1 MRRVKGEVRGAWTT
15 SQESGIESGRPEL
28 AELSWVRP
36 STDAAV
42 ATPGIRVK
50 LRLNIE
56 KHSAAMLRK
65 NISFDGL
72 SIMGSGI
79 KGMIEGKASDNLT
92 AVLAHRCR
100 LESFEES
107 GKKHF
112 DAALFVP
119 QDRTSDGANI
129 ELSQKRLD
137 QMQEQGVEFWLD
149 HHRDQLSSSLDPG
162 RQPSQEK
169 KQEVT
174 DERD

>member
-1 MRRVKGEVRGAWTT
+1 
-15 SQESGIESGRPEL
+15 
-28 AELSWVRP
+28 
-36 STDAAV
+36 
-42 ATPGIRVK
+42 
-50 LRLNIE
+50 
-56 KHSAAMLRK
+56 MLRK
-65 NISFDGL
+65 NIRFHGL

-107 GKKHF
+107 GRNHF
-112 DAALFVP
+112 DATLFVP
-119 QDRTSDGANI
+119 QDPTSDRSNM

-137 QMQEQGVEFWLD
+137 QLQEQGVEFWLD
-149 HHRDQLSSSLDPG
+149 HHRNQLPSNLDSG

-169 KQEVT
+169 KQEVN